1 MKLEEDL
8 VRYVSDLKNIFFNE
22 FVKLIKVSK
31 EKVNKSI
38 VSLNEQ
44 LQCIKK
50 CQYLLLNIVF
60 DNLDVVK
67 QVIEFCRSKYIVYY
81 L

>member
-38 VSLNEQ
+38 ASLNEQ

-50 CQYLLLNIVF
+50 CQYSLLNIVF

>member
-38 VSLNEQ
+38 VSLNE
-44 LQCIKK
+44 
-50 CQYLLLNIVF
+50 
-60 DNLDVVK
+60 
-67 QVIEFCRSKYIVYY
+67 
-81 L
+81 

>member
-38 VSLNEQ
+38 ASLNE
-44 LQCIKK
+44 
-50 CQYLLLNIVF
+50 
-60 DNLDVVK
+60 
-67 QVIEFCRSKYIVYY
+67 
-81 L
+81 

>member
-8 VRYVSDLKNIFFNE
+8 VRFVSDLKNIFFNE

-38 VSLNEQ
+38 ASLNE
-44 LQCIKK
+44 
-50 CQYLLLNIVF
+50 
-60 DNLDVVK
+60 
-67 QVIEFCRSKYIVYY
+67 
-81 L
+81 